1 MRGYASKFRFDATDC
16 EVSQYLLLQSKEN
29 NWNNNKLR
37 KYLYIQ
43 IVKTVVP
50 SFRTLLFSSFFASY
64 DAMNEY
70 CGDRN
75 VYRKLSTVDGNDT

>member
-1 MRGYASKFRFDATDC
+1 MTFDSFCGLACFLALNTVDIYYMYRSSNCNYFALASAGLF
-16 EVSQYLLLQSKEN
+16 V
-29 NWNNNKLR
+29 
-37 KYLYIQ
+37 
-43 IVKTVVP
+43 
-50 SFRTLLFSSFFASY
+50 FSSFFASY